1 MIIKYKNALFWESGL
16 TVVEYMEESTR
27 TKKEQLTLVDVRN
40 VYALLEQGLVKKEQT
55 KDFLEDPNLPR
66 ERIRVREQ
74 L

>member
-16 TVVEYMEESTR
+16 TVVEYMEESTG